1 MASGSQGR
9 AKEFD
14 FKILCETFAEI
25 CPDFRD
31 VPGFGSRSDK
41 MESLDFA
48 NRVIFELG
56 PTMRQLKQSGRDQM
70 WRLVF
75 NGGGSVYIYTYTFQK
90 PISGQPRLGG
100 GKLYLTLKQAG
111 LLAVKKLCA
120 LLPVYHDPRDKI
132 LLTPL
137 ARAVFDPPNIQ
148 KIASG
153 LTNLLGR
160 RVDCSDVVRAVIS
173 SCQSD
178 GFHLEHSESHV
189 ALVAVGATTRDAAER
204 KKLRRKTIKQYTNH
218 GKVFDLNQY
227 KIYSRY
233 SKMASQI
240 AEEPPLPDP
249 EPPKEKPP
257 VRIRNVSEVLR
268 SIVKSTDDP
277 LSGETIDMKF
287 KAPPNREKRAEVEAM
302 PTSMD
307 VRLEGTSLERIR
319 SKLLAPG
326 QQSGWSAGGS

>member
-1 MASGSQGR
+1 MASGNQGR

-14 FKILCETFAEI
+14 FQMLCETFAEI

-31 VPGFGSRSDK
+31 ASGSDK

-56 PTMRQLKQSGRDQM
+56 PKMRQLKQSGRDQM

-90 PISGQPRLGG
+90 PINGQPRLGG

-111 LLAVKKLCA
+111 LLAVKKFCA
-120 LLPVYHDPRDKI
+120 LLPQYHDPRDKI

-148 KIASG
+148 KIATG

-160 RVDCSDVVRAVIS
+160 RVDCSDVVRSVIS

-189 ALVAVGATTRDAAER
+189 ALVAVGATTRDFAER
-204 KKLRRKTIKQYTNH
+204 KKLRRKTVKQYANH
-218 GKVFDLNQY
+218 GKVFDFDQY
-227 KIYSRY
+227 KIYSRF
-233 SKMASQI
+233 SKMSNQI
-240 AEEPPLPDP
+240 AGEPPLSDP
-249 EPPKEKPP
+249 EPPNEKPN
-257 VRIRNVSEVLR
+257 VRIRNVSGVLR
-268 SIVKSTDDP
+268 SIAKATDDP
-277 LSGETIDMKF
+277 LSGGTIDMKF
-287 KAPPNREKRAEVEAM
+287 KAPPNQAKRAEVEAM

-307 VRLEGTSLERIR
+307 VRLEGTSMEQMR

-326 QQSGWSAGGS
+326 QHSGWSAGGL